1 MTELPRGEVTI
12 ADLYRSLEAIGKDM
26 SAMAADM
33 RVMVARVET
42 NGQAIGDHESRIRAL
57 EAWAQTARGGIT
69 ATRVIAAGA
78 AAMAGAA
85 AGWLAALSS
94 LHH

>member
-1 MTELPRGEVTI
+1 MTELTRGEVTI

-26 SAMAADM
+26 SAMASDM
-33 RVMVARVET
+33 RVMVARVEG
-42 NGQAIGDHESRIRAL
+42 NGQTLGDHETRIRAL
-57 EAWAQTARGGIT
+57 EQWEQTARGGIT
-69 ATRVIAAGA
+69 AARLMAAGVA
-78 AAMAGAA
+78 AAAGAA

>member
-12 ADLYRSLEAIGKDM
+12 ADLYRSLEAIGRDM
-26 SAMAADM
+26 SAMASDM
-33 RVMVARVET
+33 RVIVARVET
-42 NGQAIGDHESRIRAL
+42 NGTMIGDHETRLRAL
-57 EAWAQTARGGIT
+57 EQWAQTARGGLST
-69 ATRVIAAGA
+69 ARIIGAGVAAV
-78 AAMAGAA
+78 AGAA